1 MLFTFPS
8 QYLFTIGLSG
18 VFSLGGWSPHI
29 QTGFHVSRPTHLS
42 LMYAFQVR
50 GYHPLW
56 LFFPEHS
63 SKHIKAFGLI
73 RFRSPLLTESL
84 RFLFLRVLRCFSS
97 PGLLSNKLEWLV
109 FNQTGCPIRTSA
121 DQFVCADPRSFS
133 QLTTSFFAS
142 ESLGIRHTPLTISF
156 LILLISSKHLKVLWF
171 SLCDVFTVIVN
182 DLICLLIP
190 WYEVLFL
197 APLQLLNQFHI

>member
-42 LMYAFQVR
+42 SMYAFRLR

-63 SKHIKAFGLI
+63 SKHIKTFGLI

-97 PGLLSNKLEWLV
+97 PGLLSLRSDMSS
-109 FNQTGCPIRTSA
+109 TPGCPIRTSA

-133 QLTTSFFAS
+133 QLTASFFAS

-156 LILLISSKHLKVLWF
+156 LFLGYSSAFLRSVF
-171 SLCDVFTVIVN
+171 SL
-182 DLICLLIP
+182 
-190 WYEVLFL
+190 
-197 APLQLLNQFHI
+197 

>member
-42 LMYAFQVR
+42 SMYAFRLR

-63 SKHIKAFGLI
+63 SKHIKTFGLI

-97 PGLLSNKLEWLV
+97 PGLLLALRRVTCLQHAGLPHSDIY
-109 FNQTGCPIRTSA
+109 GSIR
-121 DQFVCADPRSFS
+121 VCQSP
-133 QLTTSFFAS
+133 QLFAAY
-142 ESLGIRHTPLTISF
+142 H
-156 LILLISSKHLKVLWF
+156 VLRR
-171 SLCDVFTVIVN
+171 L
-182 DLICLLIP
+182 
-190 WYEVLFL
+190 
-197 APLQLLNQFHI
+197 

>member
-42 LMYAFQVR
+42 SKYAFHIR

-63 SKHIKAFGLI
+63 IKHIKTFGLI
-73 RFRSPLLTESL
+73 RVRSPLLTESL

-97 PGLLSNKLEWLV
+97 PGLLSL
-109 FNQTGCPIRTSA
+109 
-121 DQFVCADPRSFS
+121 RSDWSSTRRVAPFGH
-133 QLTTSFFAS
+133 
-142 ESLGIRHTPLTISF
+142 LGINSCVPIPRAFRSLPRPSSPL
-156 LILLISSKHLKVLWF
+156 K
-171 SLCDVFTVIVN
+171 
-182 DLICLLIP
+182 
-190 WYEVLFL
+190 
-197 APLQLLNQFHI
+197 A

>member
-42 LMYAFQVR
+42 LKYAFHIR

-63 SKHIKAFGLI
+63 IKHIKTFGLI

-97 PGLLSNKLEWLV
+97 PGLLPLRDNTSSMYWVAPFGHPRINSCV
-109 FNQTGCPIRTSA
+109 PIPAAFRSL
-121 DQFVCADPRSFS
+121 PRPSS
-133 QLTTSFFAS
+133 
-142 ESLGIRHTPLTISF
+142 PL
-156 LILLISSKHLKVLWF
+156 K
-171 SLCDVFTVIVN
+171 
-182 DLICLLIP
+182 
-190 WYEVLFL
+190 
-197 APLQLLNQFHI
+197 A

>member
-42 LMYAFQVR
+42 SKYTFQIR

-63 SKHIKAFGLI
+63 FKYIKTFGLI

-97 PGLLSNKLEWLV
+97 PGLLSNKLEWHV
-109 FNQTGCPIRTSA
+109 FNMPGCPIRTSR
-121 DQFVCADPRSFS
+121 DQFVCANPPSFS

-156 LILLISSKHLKVLWF
+156 LFLGYSSTYKCSVF
-171 SLCDVFTVIVN
+171 SLW
-182 DLICLLIP
+182 CL
-190 WYEVLFL
+190 YR
-197 APLQLLNQFHI
+197 

>member
-42 LMYAFQVR
+42 SKYAFQIR

-63 SKHIKAFGLI
+63 FKHIKTFGLI

-97 PGLLSNKLEWLV
+97 PGLLLLRGNTSSMYWVAPFGYLRINSCV
-109 FNQTGCPIRTSA
+109 PIPVAFRSL
-121 DQFVCADPRSFS
+121 PRPSS
-133 QLTTSFFAS
+133 
-142 ESLGIRHTPLTISF
+142 PL
-156 LILLISSKHLKVLWF
+156 K
-171 SLCDVFTVIVN
+171 
-182 DLICLLIP
+182 
-190 WYEVLFL
+190 
-197 APLQLLNQFHI
+197 A

>member
-42 LMYAFQVR
+42 SMYAFQIR
-50 GYHPLW
+50 GYHRLW

-63 SKHIKAFGLI
+63 SKHIKTFGLI

-97 PGLLSNKLEWLV
+97 PGLLCL
-109 FNQTGCPIRTSA
+109 
-121 DQFVCADPRSFS
+121 RSD
-133 QLTTSFFAS
+133 
-142 ESLGIRHTPLTISF
+142 
-156 LILLISSKHLKVLWF
+156 ISSICRVAPFGYLRINSCVPIPVAFRSLPRPSSPLK
-171 SLCDVFTVIVN
+171 
-182 DLICLLIP
+182 
-190 WYEVLFL
+190 
-197 APLQLLNQFHI
+197 A

>member
-42 LMYAFQVR
+42 LKYAFHIR

-56 LFFPEHS
+56 LFFPKHS
-63 SKHIKAFGLI
+63 IKHIKAFGLI

-84 RFLFLRVLRCFSS
+84 RFLSLRVLRCFSS
-97 PGLLSNKLEWLV
+97 PGLLCL
-109 FNQTGCPIRTSA
+109 
-121 DQFVCADPRSFS
+121 RSD
-133 QLTTSFFAS
+133 
-142 ESLGIRHTPLTISF
+142 
-156 LILLISSKHLKVLWF
+156 ISSICRVAPFGYLRINSCVPIPVAFRSLPRPSSPLK
-171 SLCDVFTVIVN
+171 
-182 DLICLLIP
+182 
-190 WYEVLFL
+190 
-197 APLQLLNQFHI
+197 A

>member
-42 LMYAFQVR
+42 SKYAFHIP
-50 GYHPLW
+50 GYHRLW

-63 SKHIKAFGLI
+63 IKHIKTFGLI

-97 PGLLSNKLEWLV
+97 PGLLSLRSDWSSTSRVAPFGHPRINSCL
-109 FNQTGCPIRTSA
+109 PIPAAFRSL
-121 DQFVCADPRSFS
+121 PRPSS
-133 QLTTSFFAS
+133 
-142 ESLGIRHTPLTISF
+142 PL
-156 LILLISSKHLKVLWF
+156 K
-171 SLCDVFTVIVN
+171 
-182 DLICLLIP
+182 
-190 WYEVLFL
+190 
-197 APLQLLNQFHI
+197 A

>member
-42 LMYAFQVR
+42 SMYAFQIR

-63 SKHIKAFGLI
+63 FKHIKTFGLI

-97 PGLLSNKLEWLV
+97 PGLLLLR
-109 FNQTGCPIRTSA
+109 G
-121 DQFVCADPRSFS
+121 DRSSTCRVAPFGH
-133 QLTTSFFAS
+133 
-142 ESLGIRHTPLTISF
+142 LGINSCVPIPRAFRSLPRPSSPL
-156 LILLISSKHLKVLWF
+156 K
-171 SLCDVFTVIVN
+171 
-182 DLICLLIP
+182 
-190 WYEVLFL
+190 
-197 APLQLLNQFHI
+197 A